1 MKILIILP
9 TYNEIENLQ
18 AVVEEILARG
28 PYDILVVDDNSP
40 DGTGALADKLA
51 KKHRDRV
58 HVLHRAAKEG
68 LGRAYIDGFKWGLQR
83 DYDVFFEMDADF
95 SHNPAHLS
103 QFVREIE
110 DGADLVLGSRNIK
123 GGGTRNWSVLRTLV
137 SKGGSQY
144 ARLILF
150 SPYHDLTSGYKAF
163 RREVLEA
170 LDLEN
175 VDSNGYSFQIELTHR
190 THQMGYK
197 VRETPIIFVDRKVGK
212 SKMTSRIVLEAM
224 LVVWKIRFSKKARR
238 PTKVAA
244 NP

>member
-150 SPYHDLTSGYKAF
+150 SPYHDLTSGFKAF
-163 RREVLEA
+163 RREVLED

-212 SKMTSRIVLEAM
+212 SKMTGRIVLEAM
-224 LVVWKIRFSKKARR
+224 LVVWKIRFSKKAVHR
-238 PTKVAA
+238 A
-244 NP
+244 